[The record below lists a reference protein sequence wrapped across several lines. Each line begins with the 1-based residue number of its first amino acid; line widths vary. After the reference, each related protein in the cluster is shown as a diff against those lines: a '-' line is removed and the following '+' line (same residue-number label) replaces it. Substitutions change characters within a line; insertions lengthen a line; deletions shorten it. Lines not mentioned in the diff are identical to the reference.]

1 MTNTMYIVW
10 AGLIILFAVIEG
22 MTVQLVSIW
31 FVIGS
36 VAGLICS
43 LLKAPVWLQI
53 TVAVAVSIIALII
66 TRPIIKKHITP
77 KITPTNADRVIG
89 KVGIVEED
97 IDNTK
102 AVGLVSVDGQI
113 WSARA
118 LDGELIAKGE
128 QVDVLKI
135 EGAKIIVK
143 KHN

>member
-10 AGLIILFAVIEG
+10 AGLIILFAVLEG

-118 LDGELIAKGE
+118 QDGELIAKGE

>member
-89 KVGIVEED
+89 KVGIVDED

-118 LDGELIAKGE
+118 QDGELIAKGE

>member
-102 AVGLVSVDGQI
+102 AVGLVSVDGQM

-118 LDGELIAKGE
+118 QDGELIAKGE

>member
-118 LDGELIAKGE
+118 QDGELIAKGE